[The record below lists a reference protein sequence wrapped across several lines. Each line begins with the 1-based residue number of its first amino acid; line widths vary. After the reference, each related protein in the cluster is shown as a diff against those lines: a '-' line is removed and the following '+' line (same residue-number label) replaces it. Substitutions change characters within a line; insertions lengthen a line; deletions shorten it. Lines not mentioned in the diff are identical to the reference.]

1 MRFPKGFAEEVKNQA
16 DIVRIVSDYV
26 ALRKRGANYVALCP
40 FHTEKT
46 PSFNVHPVKGIYKCF
61 GCGAG
66 GGLFDFVMQI
76 EGCSFAEAVRIVA
89 EKSGIPIPAS
99 QERSAEDR
107 QRLLWINELAARFFE
122 QQFNGPEG
130 ERARQYLA
138 RRGIRDDAR
147 EIFRI
152 GYATAA
158 WDALTNYLKRNGA
171 SRSEL
176 ELGGLICSSQDGKP
190 YDRFRGRVIFPIMD
204 SQSRV
209 IGFGGRALADEEPK
223 YMNSPETP
231 LYVKGKNLF
240 GLAQAKSEIRRLG
253 CAILVEG
260 YFDCVAL
267 FQEGFRNV
275 VATLGTALTESQVR
289 LLGRYM
295 EQPRAIVT
303 FDPDLAGQEAA
314 LRSIEVLLSAG
325 FQVSIL
331 RIPGG
336 LDPDQFVRER
346 GAAQLSSLLA
356 SAQSYI
362 EYVVRAALERHDLS
376 SPSGKVEAINYIL
389 PHLVRVR
396 DKVERAEYAEQIA
409 NRLKVDSRIIREEL
423 KRAALARQD
432 HLDPARARSLTEL
445 TQAERQL
452 LELLL
457 ANPEVRSHIIPNL
470 KEEDYNGLALAGIF
484 AAIIEAERE
493 GLEPDYANLSERL
506 SSEAERATLAELLV
520 SDLQWASAD
529 DFDTLMRR
537 ASHALSS
544 LRRRRFERRLAA
556 IQIELEEAERL
567 GNTERVLELFR
578 EKAEIKKRM
587 LAQPGLDRF
596 AE

>member
-1 MRFPKGFAEEVKNQA
+1 MRFPRGFAQQVKDQA

-66 GGLFDFVMQI
+66 GGVFDFVMQI

-99 QERSAEDR
+99 IPQEGSAEDR
-107 QRLLWINELAARFFE
+107 QRLFWINELAARFFE
-122 QQFNGPEG
+122 RQLKGPEG
-130 ERARQYLA
+130 ERARQYLVE
-138 RRGIRDDAR
+138 RGVRDDAR

-152 GYATAA
+152 GYATAS
-158 WDALTNYLKRNGA
+158 WDALMNHLKQNGA

-176 ELGGLICSSQDGKP
+176 ELSGLICSNQDGKC
-190 YDRFRGRVIFPIMD
+190 YDRFRGRVIFPIAD
-204 SQSRV
+204 SQNRV
-209 IGFGGRALADEEPK
+209 IAFGGRALSDEEPK
-223 YMNSPETP
+223 YINSPETTI
-231 LYVKGKNLF
+231 YVKGKNLF
-240 GLAQAKSEIRRLG
+240 GLAQAKGEIRRLG
-253 CAILVEG
+253 YAILVEG
-260 YFDCVAL
+260 YFDCVML

-295 EQPRAIVT
+295 EQPRVIVT

-314 LRSIEVLLSAG
+314 LRSIEVLLSGG

-356 SAQSYI
+356 SAQPYI
-362 EYVVRAALERHDLS
+362 EYVVRAALDRYDIS
-376 SPSGKVEAINYIL
+376 RPSGKVEAINYIL

-432 HLDPARARSLTEL
+432 RLDPARARSMTEL

-457 ANPEVRSHIIPNL
+457 ASPQVRSHIIPNL
-470 KEEDYNGLALAGIF
+470 EEEDYKELALAGIF
-484 AAIIEAERE
+484 AALVEAERQ
-493 GLEPDYANLSERL
+493 GLEPDYVNLNERL
-506 SSEAERATLAELLV
+506 SSDAERAMLAQLLV
-520 SDLQWASAD
+520 SDLEWAGAD
-529 DFDTLMRR
+529 DFDTLMRK
-537 ASHALSS
+537 ASEALSS
-544 LRRRRFERRLAA
+544 LRRRRLERKLAA
-556 IQIELEEAERL
+556 IQIELQEAERL

-578 EKAEIKKRM
+578 QKAQIKKRM
-587 LAQPGLDRF
+587 LAQAG
-596 AE
+596 A